1 MLDILLDIDHEIITD
16 SCASELDAVAEM
28 ENSCIQK

>member
-1 MLDILLDIDHEIITD
+1 MVGILLDLDHEIITD
-16 SCASELDAVAEM
+16 SSASELDAVAEM

>member
-16 SCASELDAVAEM
+16 SSVSELDAVAEM
-28 ENSCIQK
+28 ESNNGFI

>member
-16 SCASELDAVAEM
+16 SSASELDAVAEM
-28 ENSCIQK
+28 ENNNGY